1 MLKRN
6 KLDLYQNPSEEIQ
19 LRKSKLQLKFSDT
32 VGAEA
37 VVFWPFSELLLWMNM
52 NKVIYTEVIFWKFI
66 WKFKC
71 FCIQMKF
78 TYSSVMCPYKL
89 N

>member
-19 LRKSKLQLKFSDT
+19 LRKSKLQLKCYDT

-37 VVFWPFSELLLWMNM
+37 VVFRPFSELLL
-52 NKVIYTEVIFWKFI
+52 
-66 WKFKC
+66 
-71 FCIQMKF
+71 
-78 TYSSVMCPYKL
+78 
-89 N
+89 

>member
-19 LRKSKLQLKFSDT
+19 LQKSKLQLKFSNT

-37 VVFWPFSELLLWMNM
+37 VVF
-52 NKVIYTEVIFWKFI
+52 
-66 WKFKC
+66 
-71 FCIQMKF
+71 
-78 TYSSVMCPYKL
+78 
-89 N
+89 

>member
-37 VVFWPFSELLLWMNM
+37 VAF
-52 NKVIYTEVIFWKFI
+52 
-66 WKFKC
+66 
-71 FCIQMKF
+71 
-78 TYSSVMCPYKL
+78 
-89 N
+89 

>member
-37 VVFWPFSELLLWMNM
+37 VVFLPFSELLL
-52 NKVIYTEVIFWKFI
+52 YE
-66 WKFKC
+66 
-71 FCIQMKF
+71 
-78 TYSSVMCPYKL
+78 
-89 N
+89 